1 MNKARYIRQ
10 SSKTQTNLRQLAKA
24 HPDETLYIDIISG
37 SIPFAERPEGK
48 KLIEA
53 EAEKLKNLLFVP
65 DEIKSNIYEGFEPLL
80 VAGDSVDTH
89 LTRIM
94 DVILD
99 FDPETRPD
107 SEFIEEMKDALIY
120 FFGDLIEELQDGFS
134 NGMQDVVIFMRE
146 NILKLFQVVS
156 GP

>member
-1 MNKARYIRQ
+1 MNKKFKKVLLDKKLKGQDNPASR
-10 SSKTQTNLRQLAKA
+10 
-24 HPDETLYIDIISG
+24 
-37 SIPFAERPEGK
+37 K

-89 LTRIM
+89 LARIM

-146 NILKLFQVVS
+146 NILKLIKEGT
-156 GP
+156 GPEMSMMVGMLGTDTIMGIVTRNF

>member
-1 MNKARYIRQ
+1 MNKKFKRVLLDKKLKGQDNPASR
-10 SSKTQTNLRQLAKA
+10 
-24 HPDETLYIDIISG
+24 
-37 SIPFAERPEGK
+37 K
-48 KLIEA
+48 KLIET

-146 NILKLFQVVS
+146 NILKLIKEGT
-156 GP
+156 GPEMSMMVGMLGTDTIMGIVTRNF

>member
-1 MNKARYIRQ
+1 
-10 SSKTQTNLRQLAKA
+10 
-24 HPDETLYIDIISG
+24 
-37 SIPFAERPEGK
+37 
-48 KLIEA
+48 
-53 EAEKLKNLLFVP
+53 
-65 DEIKSNIYEGFEPLL
+65 
-80 VAGDSVDTH
+80 
-89 LTRIM
+89 M

-146 NILKLFQVVS
+146 NILKLIKEGT
-156 GP
+156 GPEMSMMVGMLGTDTIMGIVTRNF

>member
-1 MNKARYIRQ
+1 MNK
-10 SSKTQTNLRQLAKA
+10 KFKKVLL
-24 HPDETLYIDIISG
+24 D
-37 SIPFAERPEGK
+37 K
-48 KLIEA
+48 KLKGQDNPASRKQLIQT
-53 EAEKLKNLLFVP
+53 EAEKLKNFLFVP

-89 LTRIM
+89 LARIM

-99 FDPETRPD
+99 FDPDTRPD
-107 SEFIEEMKDALIY
+107 SEFIEEIKDALIY

-146 NILKLFQVVS
+146 NILKLIKEGT
-156 GP
+156 GPEMSMMVGVLGTDTIMGIVTRNF